1 MRGLRVLLAAMPVLL
16 VSTIPA
22 SGHHSF
28 AAEYDGEKFVTMKGT
43 VVKIDWQNPHMFFYM
58 DVTNGQ
64 GEVEHWKFEGFPP
77 NMLVRQGWKKDESLK
92 PGDHISVTGWLARSG
107 DKLAHSREITWE
119 ADGHKLLS
127 GPPAGTGGN

>member
-1 MRGLRVLLAAMPVLL
+1 MKRLTNLAMAGALF
-16 VSTIPA
+16 A
-22 SGHHSF
+22 SVALAHHSF
-28 AAEYDGEKFVTMKGT
+28 AAEYDGEKYVTKSGV

-58 DVTNGQ
+58 DVTSAT

-77 NMLVRQGWKKDESLK
+77 NMLVRQGWKKDETMK
-92 PGDHISVTGWLARSG
+92 PGDRITVNAWLARSG
-107 DKLAHSREITWE
+107 EKLAHSREITWN

>member
-1 MRGLRVLLAAMPVLL
+1 MKLRLIQLLLASAACTSVAL
-16 VSTIPA
+16 A
-22 SGHHSF
+22 HHSF
-28 AAEYDGEKFVTMKGT
+28 AAEYDGDKFVTKKGI

-58 DVTNGQ
+58 DVAAAN

-92 PGDHISVTGWLARSG
+92 AGDRITVTGWLARTV
-107 DKLAHSREITWE
+107 DKLAHSREITWDS
-119 ADGHKLLS
+119 DGHKLLS